1 MPPTAAAKHPR
12 APSQSQRVVA
22 GVTERIRHGELRP
35 GERVPTEPALM
46 QEFGVSRSVVRE
58 AVSRLQASGL
68 VHTRQGVGS
77 FVLAAMPKGVAL
89 QAPSPEL
96 RLRQKLDMLELRLSL
111 ESDAAALAAQRRT
124 PTQLAAMEAA
134 LAEFATRL
142 NAGESTAEADFQF
155 HELIAQATGNEYF
168 VNVLRSMS
176 SATIPRPASRPSR
189 PTRRAAPAKP
199 GGKSA
204 RFGEPSPEL
213 RSGKSLSMQEH
224 WAVLDGIRRGDAT
237 LARAAMFMHLNNS
250 RERMKSASG

>member
-1 MPPTAAAKHPR
+1 
-12 APSQSQRVVA
+12 
-22 GVTERIRHGELRP
+22 
-35 GERVPTEPALM
+35 
-46 QEFGVSRSVVRE
+46 
-58 AVSRLQASGL
+58 
-68 VHTRQGVGS
+68 
-77 FVLAAMPKGVAL
+77 MPKGAAL

-96 RLRQKLDMLELRLSL
+96 RMRQKLDMLELRLSL

-142 NAGESTAEADFQF
+142 NAGGSTAEADFQF

-176 SATIPRPASRPSR
+176 SATIPRPASHPTR

-199 GGKSA
+199 GAKSA

-213 RSGKSLSMQEH
+213 RSGKTLSMQEH